1 VLSKSVNQPL
11 VTLVAVAPMFVTNKS
26 FQSFVELP
34 KSSVLVVSEIKEV
47 LIATLARL
55 SKAVEAP
62 VPETVAQTN

>member
-1 VLSKSVNQPL
+1 MSVNQPL
-11 VTLVAVAPMFVTNKS
+11 VTLVAAAPMLVTNKS

-55 SKAVEAP
+55 SNAVEAP